1 MTTKRDSKRKPKSEK
16 EPKLARPKKV
26 VKDLEA
32 KAGDD
37 DVKGG
42 VRKAGKG
49 QQEYL

>member
-1 MTTKRDSKRKPKSEK
+1 VTAKRDSKSKPKSEK

-42 VRKAGKG
+42 RKAGKG